1 MSCNFPRP
9 GLLPVRPVYVRQKT
23 PQARHPMTRQQFKD
37 YAYNSCDDVDRTEE
51 DISNHLS
58 DGWLIK
64 DFKPCVTK
72 GGYIHL
78 FVLYEKETKPQ
89 IQ

>member
-1 MSCNFPRP
+1 MTQ
-9 GLLPVRPVYVRQKT
+9 QK
-23 PQARHPMTRQQFKD
+23 FKD
-37 YAYNSCDDVDRTEE
+37 YAYSSCADVNRAEK
-51 DISNHLS
+51 DINNHIS

-64 DFKPCVTK
+64 DFKPHTRS
-72 GGYIHL
+72 GGYTHL